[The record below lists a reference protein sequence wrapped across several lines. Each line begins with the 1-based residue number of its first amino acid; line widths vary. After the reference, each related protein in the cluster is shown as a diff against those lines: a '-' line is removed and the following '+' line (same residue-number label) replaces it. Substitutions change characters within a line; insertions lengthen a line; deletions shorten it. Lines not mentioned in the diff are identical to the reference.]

1 MNKLFILGPCAAE
14 TREQI
19 VTTAEQLNSLR
30 STTAEGITTLNFIYR
45 AGIWKPRTSPSTFQG
60 VGETGLSW
68 LQEVSETYK
77 VPVATEVANPE
88 HVKAIY
94 DSFNSQPPAEGRN
107 GTTSLNSIR
116 LADRAHQ
123 GRELSTLNYYIWI
136 GARTSANPIAVQTI
150 ADALLAQR
158 SYSDSGPSARS
169 AIFQPKAVLIKNP
182 VNEDINLWIGNI
194 ERLQATG
201 LPVIAVHRGCNHKPC
216 WAMAFELR
224 RRKPEV
230 KLLLDPSHMS
240 GDAVKVPA
248 LCQLAMDLNYDGLM
262 VEVHNDPTH
271 ALSDAKQQLTPAQA
285 IEVIKNLKY
294 RDNSQLSTTAVGATS
309 LNSKLSTLN
318 LVELRS
324 EIDEVDD
331 ELWKLIAQRVAI
343 ARKIGDYK
351 REHKMPVL
359 QAKRYDEILQRRLG
373 WAKKNGVSVDAVQS
387 ILEALHNECVSVQ
400 L

>member
-1 MNKLFILGPCAAE
+1 MNKLFVLGPCAAE
-14 TREQI
+14 TREQV

-88 HVKAIY
+88 HVKAIFQSSGLSAQR
-94 DSFNSQPPAEGRN
+94 SFSP
-107 GTTSLNSIR
+107 
-116 LADRAHQ
+116 Q
-123 GRELSTLNYYIWI
+123 GGQLYIWI
-136 GARTSANPIAVQTI
+136 GARTSANPIAVQAI
-150 ADALLAQR
+150 ADSLSASIA
-158 SYSDSGPSARS
+158 SGLSAEGGPTAKRPFS
-169 AIFQPKAVLIKNP
+169 PVGAVLIKNP
-182 VNEDINLWIGNI
+182 VNEDVNLWIGNI

-230 KLLLDPSHMS
+230 QLLLDPSHMS
-240 GDAVKVPA
+240 GDAAKVPA
-248 LCQLAMDLNYDGLM
+248 LCQLAMDLDYDGLM

-285 IEVIKNLKY
+285 IDVIKNLKY
-294 RDNSQLSTTAVGATS
+294 RSFSPKDGLSAEGGPTAQRSYSDSG
-309 LNSKLSTLN
+309 LL
-318 LVELRS
+318 ELRS

-359 QAKRYDEILQRRLG
+359 QAKRYDEILQRRLE
-373 WAKKNGVSVDAVQS
+373 WAKKNGVSIDAVQS